1 VTTGPWRIEQLPPMS
16 QVRTKMAANITAPR
30 GAPPMTLPR
39 PGTGEPLGMLML
51 EHHAGRRIE
60 RMGW

>member
-1 VTTGPWRIEQLPPMS
+1 
-16 QVRTKMAANITAPR
+16 MAANITAPR